1 VLDLRRA
8 VKTTLAAPLGWALS
22 APVRPRG
29 TLVVMYHRVGP
40 NPAGFASL
48 DLAEFRAQMAWL
60 KENCTVIGP
69 ADIRDSVAR
78 ARRRKPFV
86 LVTFDDGYR
95 DYHDHAYPVLKELQ
109 IPALV
114 FLSTVFMDEP
124 SRLLWPDLVH
134 LAAQRAQAGRV
145 RLPWPGG
152 AEIDLVGNGGR
163 ARLVRAVKDHV
174 KELTE
179 EGKERALRSLF
190 ALLDFDPALPGVER
204 QMLSWDEVR
213 ATMDL
218 TTYGGHTHTHPI
230 LSRISREVAD
240 EEVRRC
246 RDRLLAETGKPP
258 LYFAY
263 PNGRERDFNEDTRA
277 ILRNHG
283 FDVAYATEEGVNG
296 PTIDWLAVK
305 RIPAAPNL
313 PEFAWAMAALTA
325 S

>member
-1 VLDLRRA
+1 LDFRRT
-8 VKTTLAAPLGWALS
+8 VKATLAAPLGWTLS

-48 DLAEFRAQMAWL
+48 HLSEFRAQMAWL
-60 KENCTVIGP
+60 KQNCTVIGP
-69 ADIRDSVAR
+69 DDIRESVTR
-78 ARRRKPFV
+78 SRRRKPCV

-114 FLSTVFMDEP
+114 FVSTVFMEEP
-124 SRLLWPDLVH
+124 ARLLWPDLVH
-134 LAAQRAQAGRV
+134 LAAQRAQPGRF
-145 RLPWPGG
+145 RLPWEGG
-152 AEIDLVGNGGR
+152 TEIDLLAEGGR

-174 KELTE
+174 KELAE
-179 EGKERALRSLF
+179 DAKETALQSLF
-190 ALLDFDPALPGVER
+190 ACLDFDPAQPGVER

-213 ATMDL
+213 ATLDL

-230 LSRISREVAD
+230 LSRISRAEA
-240 EEVRRC
+240 EKEIRIC
-246 RDRLLAETGKPP
+246 RERLIAETGKPP
-258 LYFAY
+258 RYFAY
-263 PNGRERDFNEDTRA
+263 PNGRERDFNEDTRSL
-277 ILRNHG
+277 LRTHG
-283 FDVAYATEEGVNG
+283 FDVAYATEEGVNDARA
-296 PTIDWLAVK
+296 DWMAVK
-305 RIPAAPNL
+305 RIPATPNL